1 MEIKVDPNT
10 SLEEITRLAYDKL
23 GFNPNRSITPIK
35 SDGKSPYTSAS
46 NNWDNKWDSKI
57 LKQMVDDPNQPSL
70 EEVAKE
76 ESINKYLEYECEGKW
91 EKHFGTYDSIVW
103 VDGVTPPSEDEFI
116 SKTKLYYD
124 EYIFNANKKLKE
136 LDRKYPSI
144 KDQLDMMYWDKVNGT
159 NTWVDTITNIKKD
172 NPL

>member
-1 MEIKVDPNT
+1 MEIKVDPNA
-10 SLEEITRLAYDKL
+10 SLEEITRLAYKKL
-23 GFNPNRSITPIK
+23 GVNPNRSTTPIK
-35 SDGKSPYTSAS
+35 SDGKSPY
-46 NNWDNKWDSKI
+46 WDNKWDAQI

-70 EEVAKE
+70 EQVAKE
-76 ESINKYLEYECEGKW
+76 ESFNKYLEYECEGKW

-144 KDQLDMMYWDKVNGT
+144 KEQLDMMYWDKVNGT
-159 NTWVDTITNIKKD
+159 NTWVDTITKIKKD

>member
-1 MEIKVDPNT
+1 MEIKVDPNA
-10 SLEEITRLAYDKL
+10 SLEEITRLAYEKL
-23 GFNPNRSITPIK
+23 GVNPNRSITPIK
-35 SDGKSPYTSAS
+35 SDGKSPS
-46 NNWDNKWDSKI
+46 WDDKWDPEF

-70 EEVAKE
+70 EEVAKQ
-76 ESINKYLEYECEGKW
+76 ESINKYLEYEYVGKW
-91 EKHFGTYDSIVW
+91 ERHFGTYDSIVW

-124 EYIFNANKKLKE
+124 EYIFNANKKLNE
-136 LDRKYPSI
+136 LSRKYPSI

-159 NTWVDTITNIKKD
+159 NTWVDTITKIKKD